1 MKFSIIIIHYKNIV
15 DTINCIKS
23 ILKQTY
29 KNFEIIIFDNSNQ
42 GNFENEIRKIYKK
55 NNLKIITSKK
65 NQGYAGGVYQ
75 AEKKAKGDII
85 LILNNDTII
94 NKKMLLLAN
103 YEFKKKNSADIMQ
116 PMLVQNS
123 KFSDSFGVYSTPTT
137 FLYHLC
143 LFSDYKKNN
152 FKNSLYIFSV
162 KGAAMLVKKK
172 VFAKIGT
179 FYPFFWNYYEE
190 TDFCHRAWI
199 CGFKT
204 IFNPKL
210 GLVYHAVGKSSAE
223 YSKGVLFYHNFK
235 NKFFSNLVNY
245 SALNLPLVIFK
256 HILILIVCAFVF
268 FINKNYSTG
277 IFIIKSF
284 FWPLLNARLVL
295 KERKKVQRNRVLSD
309 SKIDIYTKFYPPIQY
324 YFKFLKKMIANNN
337 NKKRF
342 LDEKKANEEINRKF
356 LVLN

>member
-1 MKFSIIIIHYKNIV
+1 MKYSIIIIHYKNIL
-15 DTINCIKS
+15 DTKNCLKS

-29 KNFEIIIFDNSNQ
+29 KNFEIIIFNNSNQ
-42 GNFENEIRKIYKK
+42 GNFENEIRKIYKT

-94 NKKMLLLAN
+94 NKKLLLLATD
-103 YEFKKKNSADIMQ
+103 EFKKKNSADIMQ

-123 KFSDSFGVYSTPTT
+123 KVSDSFGVYSTPTT

-152 FKNSLYIFSV
+152 FKNSLYLFSV
-162 KGAAMLVKKK
+162 KGAAMFVKKK
-172 VFAKIGT
+172 VFTKIGS

-210 GLVYHAVGKSSAE
+210 GLVYHLVGSSSAQ
-223 YSKGVLFYHNFK
+223 YSKGLLFYHNFK

-256 HILILIVCAFVF
+256 HILILIICAFAF
-268 FINKNYSTG
+268 TFNKNYSTG

-284 FWPLLNARLVL
+284 FWPLLNVRLVL
-295 KERKKVQRNRVLSD
+295 KERKKVQKNRVLSD
-309 SKIDIYTKFYPPIQY
+309 SKIDIYTKFTPPIQY
-324 YFKFLKKMIANNN
+324 YFKFLKRMIVNNN
-337 NKKRF
+337 TQKKF
-342 LDEKKANEEINRKF
+342 LLEKNMNEEIKKKF